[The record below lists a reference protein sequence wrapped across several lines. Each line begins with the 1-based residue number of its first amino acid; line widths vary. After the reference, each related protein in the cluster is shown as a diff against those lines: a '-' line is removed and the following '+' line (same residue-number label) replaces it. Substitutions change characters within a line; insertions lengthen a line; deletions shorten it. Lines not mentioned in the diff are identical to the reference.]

1 MLKTKRR
8 RIALVA
14 IVVFSMIAM
23 YGGVPAVY
31 ADSMDSAKVTL
42 SDSDPGVAGTVT
54 VLLDLGIALTENQ
67 YLNVNFENGFT
78 TISNANAVCPDGTA
92 GGSGQDI
99 SCTADADGYSAAAP
113 LTITINS
120 VTNPGTVGDY
130 SVTVSSH
137 AVGGAVIETTET
149 KVYIIDDV
157 TVSAHV
163 AASLTFSVTG
173 TDGATVNGD
182 ATTGSS
188 SPWAMDFGTLT
199 TNTEQR
205 MAQELRVS
213 TNADAGYS
221 VTVQQDHNMANAGG
235 SDINSFDISGP
246 TPWAIDPPT
255 LSDEDTYGFMG
266 LSSNDGDLAV
276 PFGAGE
282 YQGLD
287 STTPLEVMSHGG
299 PADGS
304 TPGAGLASVIYN
316 IQITDLQEAGDYSN
330 NLTYICTPT
339 Y

>member
-42 SDSDPGVAGTVT
+42 SDSDPGAAGTVT
-54 VLLDLGIALTENQ
+54 VLLDLGTALTENQ
-67 YLNVNFENGFT
+67 YLNVNFEAGFT
-78 TISNANAVCPDGTA
+78 TISDLNAVCPDGTA

-99 SCTADADGYSAAAP
+99 TCTADADGYSDAAP

-130 SVTVSSH
+130 TVTVSSH
-137 AVGGAVIETTET
+137 AVGGAVIESTET

-182 ATTGSS
+182 PTTGSS

-199 TNTEQR
+199 ANAEQR

-221 VTVQQDHNMANAGG
+221 VTVQQDHTMANAGG
-235 SDINSFDISGP
+235 SDINSFNTAAPADWVI
-246 TPWAIDPPT
+246 AAPT
-255 LSDEDTYGFMG
+255 LGNEDTYGFMG
-266 LSSNDGDLAV
+266 LSSNDSDLSTAFV
-276 PFGAGE
+276 AGE
-282 YQGLD
+282 YQGLNG
-287 STTPLEVMSHGG
+287 TTPLEVMSHDG

-304 TPGAGLASVIYN
+304 TQDAGLASVIYN
-316 IQITDLQEAGDYSN
+316 IQVTDLQEAGDYSN
-330 NLTYICTPT
+330 TLTYICTPT